1 MKSLKLKIKKGFTL
15 IETIVATMLMSLVL
29 GSLAFSLSYFLNAAG
44 FSTSQDIAANAAQT
58 KLEEISRSNISQ
70 IITNYNGHN
79 FPVLDNQGN
88 VLLTP
93 PNNLANPGS
102 VTVTQVNGTT
112 DLFNVTVIITWI
124 QNRREISK
132 SINST
137 FVSK

>member
-1 MKSLKLKIKKGFTL
+1 
-15 IETIVATMLMSLVL
+15 MLMSLVL